1 MSTTNN
7 NTNPNMG
14 YDWTDTIDIA
24 RNNLTILD
32 EGDYDFTITALRRGR
47 FPGGPKVPACNMA
60 SITLRIETPDGPVY
74 VYDDL
79 LLHQIV
85 AWRLVSF
92 FQSIGPVTGDQIT
105 MDWDSVPGAQGRAH
119 IRPRT
124 YPGKDGQE
132 RQKNEVVRYLPYDPD
147 RLPF

>member
-1 MSTTNN
+1 MTTNS
-7 NTNPNMG
+7 TNPNMG
-14 YDWTDTIDIA
+14 FDWSDTINITPS
-24 RNNLTILD
+24 NPTILA
-32 EGDYDFTITALRRGR
+32 EGDYDFTITSLRRGR

-60 SITLRIETPDGPVY
+60 SITLRIDTPDGPVY

-92 FQSIGPVTGDQIT
+92 FSCIAPVSGDKIT
-105 MDWDSVPGAQGRAH
+105 MDWDSVPGAQGRVH

-124 YPGKDGQE
+124 YLGRDGQE
-132 RQKNEVVRYLPYDPD
+132 RQTNEIVRYLPYDPD

>member
-1 MSTTNN
+1 MSTVDNQSSN
-7 NTNPNMG
+7 L
-14 YDWTDTIDIA
+14 DWNDT
-24 RNNLTILD
+24 LTIAPNPPTILT
-32 EGDYDFTITALRRGR
+32 EGDYDFTVTALRRNR
-47 FPGGPKVPACNMA
+47 FPGGAKITPCNKA
-60 SITLRIETPDGPVY
+60 SLTLRIDTPDGPVY

-92 FQSIGPVTGDQIT
+92 FSCIGPISGDKIT
-105 MDWDSVPGAQGRAH
+105 MDWDSVPGAQGRVH

-124 YPGKDGQE
+124 YTSRDGQP
-132 RQKNEVVRYLPYDPD
+132 RQSNEVVRYLPYDPD